1 MLQTIEPTHSAPVHY
16 ASLPTPPTSTAGSP
30 STSPANLSTTKTT
43 EMTIPHRHHI
53 LIVTGPA
60 GCGKSTIAKVLS
72 DRYGFEY
79 IEGDEVGLINPYHYV
94 SYTNGSQYHPKA
106 NIDKMAAGIPL
117 NDEDRWDWLIL
128 LRDQALKDLKNGAK
142 GVVITCSA
150 LKKKYR
156 DVIRTARLYDEEP
169 DANVHFVYLRADKE
183 TLLARV
189 RGRQGHY
196 MKDSMVESQFAAL
209 EEPDELEVKQLKDVE
224 IVDVKGSISEVSQLA
239 SDAVDKVLV
248 QR

>member
-1 MLQTIEPTHSAPVHY
+1 
-16 ASLPTPPTSTAGSP
+16 
-30 STSPANLSTTKTT
+30 
-43 EMTIPHRHHI
+43 
-53 LIVTGPA
+53 
-60 GCGKSTIAKVLS
+60 
-72 DRYGFEY
+72 
-79 IEGDEVGLINPYHYV
+79 
-94 SYTNGSQYHPKA
+94 
-106 NIDKMAAGIPL
+106 MAAGVPL

-156 DVIRTARLYDEEP
+156 DVIRTAKLYDEEP

-196 MKDSMVESQFAAL
+196 MKDSMVESQFAVL

-224 IVDVKGSISEVSQLA
+224 IVDVKGTIDEVSQLA
-239 SDAVDKVLV
+239 SAAVDKVLV
-248 QR
+248 SR

>member
-1 MLQTIEPTHSAPVHY
+1 
-16 ASLPTPPTSTAGSP
+16 
-30 STSPANLSTTKTT
+30 
-43 EMTIPHRHHI
+43 MTIPHRHHI

-79 IEGDEVGLINPYHYV
+79 IEGDE
-94 SYTNGSQYHPKA
+94 YHPKA

-128 LRDQALKDLKNGAK
+128 LRDQALQDLKNGAK

-189 RGRQGHY
+189 RSRQGHY

-224 IVDVKGSISEVSQLA
+224 IVDVKGGIAEVSQLA
-239 SDAVDKVLV
+239 SDAVDRVLAS
-248 QR
+248 R

>member
-1 MLQTIEPTHSAPVHY
+1 MA
-16 ASLPTPPTSTAGSP
+16 LPTPPTSTAGSP
-30 STSPANLSTTKTT
+30 SPTTSSGNLSKTN
-43 EMTIPHRHHI
+43 EMTITHRHHI

-72 DRYGFEY
+72 ERYGFRY
-79 IEGDEVGLINPYHYV
+79 IEGDE
-94 SYTNGSQYHPKA
+94 YHPQT

-128 LRDQALKDLKNGAK
+128 LRDQALQDLKNGAK

-189 RGRQGHY
+189 RSRQGHY

-224 IVDVKGSISEVSQLA
+224 IVEVKGSIAEVSQLA
-239 SDAVDKVLV
+239 SDAVDRILV
-248 QR
+248 SH

>member
-1 MLQTIEPTHSAPVHY
+1 MLQTIEQTHSTPVHY
-16 ASLPTPPTSTAGSP
+16 VSLPTPPASTAGSP
-30 STSPANLSTTKTT
+30 STSPANLSAVKTA
-43 EMTIPHRHHI
+43 EMVIPSRHHI

-60 GCGKSTIAKVLS
+60 GCGKSTIAKVLA
-72 DRYGFEY
+72 DRYAFEY
-79 IEGDEVGLINPYHYV
+79 IEGDE
-94 SYTNGSQYHPKA
+94 YHPQT

-128 LRDQALKDLKNGAK
+128 LRDQALQDLKQGAK

-224 IVDVKGSISEVSQLA
+224 IVDVKGSIADVSQLA
-239 SDAVDKVLV
+239 TAAVDRVLV
-248 QR
+248 SR